1 MEETTQAVIEET
13 LEVGAELAEDI
24 ASLNPNVIIETMK
37 GWIPGLMSFGYRL
50 FAAALI
56 LFIGSRVIK
65 FNSKFIRKTLDKM
78 SLEIGISRFLV
89 SVANAIQYGILIF
102 IAADKIGISSA
113 SIVALLGSAGIAIG
127 LALQGTLTNFAGGV
141 LILVMKPFKVGDYII
156 SEGGEGVVASIGLV
170 YTTLVSADNRKIVIP
185 NGTLSNE
192 PMTNVTGMGKRRIDI
207 LVGISYTADLKLA
220 KEILQR
226 LFEDHPMVL
235 KEEPIQV
242 FVDSLGD
249 SSVVIG
255 GRAWASS
262 DDYWQARWDIIEA
275 VKLEY
280 DKAGIEIP
288 FNQIDVHVTS
298 LPNEAKG

>member
-1 MEETTQAVIEET
+1 MEETTQAVVQET

-24 ASLNPNVIIETMK
+24 ARLNPDVIIETMK

-50 FAAALI
+50 FAAAVI
-56 LFIGSRVIK
+56 LLIGSRVIK
-65 FNSKFIRKTLDKM
+65 FTSKFLKRTLDKM
-78 SLEIGISRFLV
+78 GLEIGISRFLV
-89 SVANAIQYGILIF
+89 SVAKAFQYGILIF
-102 IAADKIGISSA
+102 IAAEKIGISSA
-113 SIVALLGSAGIAIG
+113 SIIALLGSAGIAIG

-141 LILVMKPFKVGDYII
+141 LILVTKPFKVGDYII
-156 SEGGEGVVASIGLV
+156 SQGGEGQVSNIGVV

-192 PMTNVTGMGKRRIDI
+192 PMTNVTGMGKRRVDI
-207 LVGISYTADLKLA
+207 SVGISYTADLKKA
-220 KEILQR
+220 KEILQG
-226 LFEDHPMVL
+226 LFEEHPLVL

-249 SSVVIG
+249 SAVLIG
-255 GRAWASS
+255 GRAWAASEN
-262 DDYWQARWDIIEA
+262 YWECRWDITES

-288 FNQIDVHVTS
+288 FNQIDVHMVS
-298 LPNEAKG
+298 Q

>member
-1 MEETTQAVIEET
+1 MEETTQAAIQET

-24 ASLNPNVIIETMK
+24 ARLNPDVLIETMK

-50 FAAALI
+50 FAAAVI
-56 LFIGSRVIK
+56 LLIGSRVIK
-65 FNSKFIRKTLDKM
+65 FTSKFLKRTLDKM
-78 SLEIGISRFLV
+78 GLEIGISRFLV
-89 SVANAIQYGILIF
+89 SVAKAFQYGILIF
-102 IAADKIGISSA
+102 IAAEKIGISSA
-113 SIVALLGSAGIAIG
+113 SIIALLGSAGIAIG

-141 LILVMKPFKVGDYII
+141 LILVTKPFKVGDYII
-156 SEGGEGVVASIGLV
+156 SQGGEGQVSNIGVV

-192 PMTNVTGMGKRRIDI
+192 PMTNVTGMGKRRVDI
-207 LVGISYTADLKLA
+207 SVGISYTADLKKA

-226 LFEDHPMVL
+226 LFEEHPLVL

-249 SSVVIG
+249 SAVLIG
-255 GRAWASS
+255 GRAWAVSEN
-262 DDYWQARWDIIEA
+262 YWKCRWDITES

-288 FNQIDVHVTS
+288 FNQIDVHMVS
-298 LPNEAKG
+298 

>member
-1 MEETTQAVIEET
+1 MEETTQAVVQET

-24 ASLNPNVIIETMK
+24 ARLNPDVIIETMK

-50 FAAALI
+50 FAAAVI
-56 LFIGSRVIK
+56 LLIGSRVIK
-65 FNSKFIRKTLDKM
+65 FTSKFLKRTLDKM
-78 SLEIGISRFLV
+78 GLEIGISRFLV
-89 SVANAIQYGILIF
+89 SVAKAFQYGILIF
-102 IAADKIGISSA
+102 IAAEKIGISSA
-113 SIVALLGSAGIAIG
+113 SIIALLGSAGIAIG

-141 LILVMKPFKVGDYII
+141 LILVTKPFKVGDYII
-156 SEGGEGVVASIGLV
+156 SQGGEGQVSNIGVV

-192 PMTNVTGMGKRRIDI
+192 PMTNVTGMGKRRVDI
-207 LVGISYTADLKLA
+207 SVGISYTADLKKA

-226 LFEDHPMVL
+226 LFEEHPLVL

-249 SSVVIG
+249 SAVLIG
-255 GRAWASS
+255 GRAWAASEN
-262 DDYWQARWDIIEA
+262 YWECRWNITEA
-275 VKLEY
+275 VQLEY

-288 FNQIDVHVTS
+288 FNQIDVHMVS
-298 LPNEAKG
+298 Q

>member
-1 MEETTQAVIEET
+1 MEETTQAVVQET

-24 ASLNPNVIIETMK
+24 ARLNPDVIIETMK

-50 FAAALI
+50 FAAAVI
-56 LFIGSRVIK
+56 LLIGSRVIK
-65 FNSKFIRKTLDKM
+65 FTSKFLKRTLDKM
-78 SLEIGISRFLV
+78 GLEIGISRFLV
-89 SVANAIQYGILIF
+89 SVAKAFQYGILIF
-102 IAADKIGISSA
+102 IAAEKIGISSA
-113 SIVALLGSAGIAIG
+113 SIIALLGSAGIAIG

-141 LILVMKPFKVGDYII
+141 LILVTKPFKVGDYII
-156 SEGGEGVVASIGLV
+156 SQGGEGQVSNIGVV

-185 NGTLSNE
+185 NGILSNE
-192 PMTNVTGMGKRRIDI
+192 PMTNVTGMGKRRVDI
-207 LVGISYTADLKLA
+207 SVGISYTADLKKA

-226 LFEDHPMVL
+226 LFEEHPLVL

-249 SSVVIG
+249 SAVLIG
-255 GRAWASS
+255 GRAWAASEN
-262 DDYWQARWDIIEA
+262 YWECRWNITEA

-288 FNQIDVHVTS
+288 FNQIDVHMVS
-298 LPNEAKG
+298 Q

>member
-1 MEETTQAVIEET
+1 MEETTQAVVQET

-24 ASLNPNVIIETMK
+24 ARLNPDVIIETMK

-50 FAAALI
+50 FAAAVI
-56 LFIGSRVIK
+56 LLIGSRVIK
-65 FNSKFIRKTLDKM
+65 FTSKFLKRTLDKM
-78 SLEIGISRFLV
+78 GLEIGISRFLV
-89 SVANAIQYGILIF
+89 SVAKAFQYGILIF
-102 IAADKIGISSA
+102 IAAEKIGISSA
-113 SIVALLGSAGIAIG
+113 SIIALLGSAGIAIG
-127 LALQGTLTNFAGGV
+127 LALQGTLTNLAGGV
-141 LILVMKPFKVGDYII
+141 LILVTKPFKVGDYII
-156 SEGGEGVVASIGLV
+156 SQGGEGQVSNIGVV

-192 PMTNVTGMGKRRIDI
+192 PMTNVTGMGKRRVDI
-207 LVGISYTADLKLA
+207 SVGISYTADLKKA

-226 LFEDHPMVL
+226 LFEEHPLVL

-249 SSVVIG
+249 SAVLIG
-255 GRAWASS
+255 GRAWAASEN
-262 DDYWQARWDIIEA
+262 YWECRWNITEA

-288 FNQIDVHVTS
+288 FNRIDVHMVS
-298 LPNEAKG
+298 Q

>member
-1 MEETTQAVIEET
+1 M
-13 LEVGAELAEDI
+13 
-24 ASLNPNVIIETMK
+24 
-37 GWIPGLMSFGYRL
+37 
-50 FAAALI
+50 
-56 LFIGSRVIK
+56 
-65 FNSKFIRKTLDKM
+65 
-78 SLEIGISRFLV
+78 
-89 SVANAIQYGILIF
+89 
-102 IAADKIGISSA
+102 
-113 SIVALLGSAGIAIG
+113 
-127 LALQGTLTNFAGGV
+127 
-141 LILVMKPFKVGDYII
+141 
-156 SEGGEGVVASIGLV
+156 
-170 YTTLVSADNRKIVIP
+170 IP

-249 SSVVIG
+249 SAVVIG

-262 DDYWQARWDIIEA
+262 NDYWQARWDIIEA

-298 LPNEAKG
+298 LPNEARG

>member
-1 MEETTQAVIEET
+1 MEETTQAVVPET
-13 LEVGAELAEDI
+13 LEVGAALGEDI
-24 ASLNPNVIIETMK
+24 ARLNPNVIIETMK

-50 FAAALI
+50 FAAAVI
-56 LFIGSRVIK
+56 LLIGSRVIK
-65 FNSKFIRKTLDKM
+65 FTSKFLKRTLDKM
-78 SLEIGISRFLV
+78 GLEIGISRFLV
-89 SVANAIQYGILIF
+89 SVAKAFQYGILIF
-102 IAADKIGISSA
+102 IAAEKIGISSA
-113 SIVALLGSAGIAIG
+113 SIIALLGSAGIAIG

-141 LILVMKPFKVGDYII
+141 LILVTKPFKVGDYII
-156 SEGGEGVVASIGLV
+156 SQGGEGQVSNIGVV

-192 PMTNVTGMGKRRIDI
+192 PMTNVTGMGKRRVDI
-207 LVGISYTADLKLA
+207 SVGISYTADLKKA

-226 LFEDHPMVL
+226 LFEEHPLVL

-249 SSVVIG
+249 SAVLIG
-255 GRAWASS
+255 GRAWAASEN
-262 DDYWQARWDIIEA
+262 YWECRWNITEA

-288 FNQIDVHVTS
+288 FNQIDVHMVS
-298 LPNEAKG
+298 Q

>member
-1 MEETTQAVIEET
+1 MEETTQAVVQET

-24 ASLNPNVIIETMK
+24 ARLNPNVIIETMK

-50 FAAALI
+50 FAAAVI
-56 LFIGSRVIK
+56 LLIGSRVIK
-65 FNSKFIRKTLDKM
+65 FTSKFLKRTLDKM
-78 SLEIGISRFLV
+78 GLEIGISRFLV
-89 SVANAIQYGILIF
+89 SVAKAFQYGILIF
-102 IAADKIGISSA
+102 IAAEKIGISSA
-113 SIVALLGSAGIAIG
+113 SIIALLGSAGIAIG

-141 LILVMKPFKVGDYII
+141 LILVTKPFKVGDYII
-156 SEGGEGVVASIGLV
+156 SQGGEGQVSNIGVV
-170 YTTLVSADNRKIVIP
+170 YTTLVSADNRKIIIP

-192 PMTNVTGMGKRRIDI
+192 PMTNVTGMGKRRVDI
-207 LVGISYTADLKLA
+207 SVGISYTADLKKA

-226 LFEDHPMVL
+226 LFEEHPLVL

-249 SSVVIG
+249 SAVLIG
-255 GRAWASS
+255 GRAWAASEN
-262 DDYWQARWDIIEA
+262 YWECRWNITEA

-288 FNQIDVHVTS
+288 FNQIDVHMVS
-298 LPNEAKG
+298 Q

>member
-1 MEETTQAVIEET
+1 MEETTQAVVQET

-24 ASLNPNVIIETMK
+24 ARLNPDVIIETMK

-50 FAAALI
+50 FAAAVI
-56 LFIGSRVIK
+56 LLIGSRVIK
-65 FNSKFIRKTLDKM
+65 FTSKFLKRTLDKM
-78 SLEIGISRFLV
+78 GLEIGISRFLV
-89 SVANAIQYGILIF
+89 SVAKAFQYGILIF
-102 IAADKIGISSA
+102 RAAEKIGISSA
-113 SIVALLGSAGIAIG
+113 SIIALLGSAGIAIG
-127 LALQGTLTNFAGGV
+127 LALQGTLTNLAGGV
-141 LILVMKPFKVGDYII
+141 LILVTKPFKVGDYII
-156 SEGGEGVVASIGLV
+156 SQGGEGQVSNIGVV

-192 PMTNVTGMGKRRIDI
+192 PMTNVTGMGKRRVDI
-207 LVGISYTADLKLA
+207 SVGISYTADLKKA

-226 LFEDHPMVL
+226 LFEEHPLVL

-249 SSVVIG
+249 SAVLIG
-255 GRAWASS
+255 GRAWAASEN
-262 DDYWQARWDIIEA
+262 YWECRWNITEA

-288 FNQIDVHVTS
+288 FNQIDVHMVS
-298 LPNEAKG
+298 Q

>member
-1 MEETTQAVIEET
+1 MEETTQAVVQET

-24 ASLNPNVIIETMK
+24 ARLNPDVIIETMK

-50 FAAALI
+50 FAAAVI
-56 LFIGSRVIK
+56 LLIGSRVIK
-65 FNSKFIRKTLDKM
+65 FTSKFLKRTLDKM
-78 SLEIGISRFLV
+78 GLEIGISRFLV
-89 SVANAIQYGILIF
+89 SVAKAFQYGILIF
-102 IAADKIGISSA
+102 IAAEKIGISSA
-113 SIVALLGSAGIAIG
+113 SIIALLGSAGIAIG

-141 LILVMKPFKVGDYII
+141 LILVTKPFKVGDYII
-156 SEGGEGVVASIGLV
+156 SQGGEGQVSNIGVV

-192 PMTNVTGMGKRRIDI
+192 PMTNVTGMGKRRVDI
-207 LVGISYTADLKLA
+207 SVGISYTADLKKA

-226 LFEDHPMVL
+226 LFEEHPLVL

-249 SSVVIG
+249 SAVLIG
-255 GRAWASS
+255 GRAWAASEN
-262 DDYWQARWDIIEA
+262 YWECRWNITEA

-288 FNQIDVHVTS
+288 FNRIDVHMVS
-298 LPNEAKG
+298 Q

>member
-1 MEETTQAVIEET
+1 MEETTQAVVQET

-24 ASLNPNVIIETMK
+24 ARLNPDVIIETMK

-50 FAAALI
+50 FAAAVI
-56 LFIGSRVIK
+56 LLIGSRVIK
-65 FNSKFIRKTLDKM
+65 FTSKFLKRTLDKM
-78 SLEIGISRFLV
+78 GLEIGISRFLV
-89 SVANAIQYGILIF
+89 SVAKAFQYGILIF
-102 IAADKIGISSA
+102 IAAEKIGISSA
-113 SIVALLGSAGIAIG
+113 SIIALLGSAGIAIG
-127 LALQGTLTNFAGGV
+127 LALQGTLTNLAGGV
-141 LILVMKPFKVGDYII
+141 LILVTKPFKVGDYII
-156 SEGGEGVVASIGLV
+156 SQGGEGQVSNIGVV

-192 PMTNVTGMGKRRIDI
+192 PMTNVTGMGKRRVDI
-207 LVGISYTADLKLA
+207 SVGIGYTADLKKA

-226 LFEDHPMVL
+226 LFEEHPLVL

-249 SSVVIG
+249 SAVLIG
-255 GRAWASS
+255 GRAWAASEN
-262 DDYWQARWDIIEA
+262 YWECRWNITEA

-288 FNQIDVHVTS
+288 FNQIDVHMVS
-298 LPNEAKG
+298 Q

>member
-1 MEETTQAVIEET
+1 MEETTQAVVQET

-24 ASLNPNVIIETMK
+24 ASLNPDVIIETMK

-50 FAAALI
+50 FAAAVI
-56 LFIGSRVIK
+56 LLIGSRVIK
-65 FNSKFIRKTLDKM
+65 FTSKFLKRTLDKM
-78 SLEIGISRFLV
+78 GLEIGISRFLV
-89 SVANAIQYGILIF
+89 SVAKAFQYGILIF
-102 IAADKIGISSA
+102 IAAEKIGISSA
-113 SIVALLGSAGIAIG
+113 SIIALLGSAGIAIG
-127 LALQGTLTNFAGGV
+127 LALQGTLTNLAGGV
-141 LILVMKPFKVGDYII
+141 LILVTKPFKVGDYII
-156 SEGGEGVVASIGLV
+156 SQGGEGQVSNIGVV

-192 PMTNVTGMGKRRIDI
+192 PMTNVTGMGKRRVDI
-207 LVGISYTADLKLA
+207 SVGISYTADLKKA

-226 LFEDHPMVL
+226 LFEEHPLVL

-249 SSVVIG
+249 SAVLIG
-255 GRAWASS
+255 GRAWAASEN
-262 DDYWQARWDIIEA
+262 YWECRWNITEA

-288 FNQIDVHVTS
+288 FNQIDVHMVS
-298 LPNEAKG
+298 Q

>member
-1 MEETTQAVIEET
+1 MEETTQAVVQET
-13 LEVGAELAEDI
+13 LEVGAELGEDI
-24 ASLNPNVIIETMK
+24 ARLNPNVIIETMK

-50 FAAALI
+50 FAAAVI
-56 LFIGSRVIK
+56 LLIGSRVIK
-65 FNSKFIRKTLDKM
+65 FTSKFLKRTLDKM
-78 SLEIGISRFLV
+78 GLEIGISRFLV
-89 SVANAIQYGILIF
+89 SVAKAFQYGILIF

-113 SIVALLGSAGIAIG
+113 SIIALLGSAGIAIG

-141 LILVMKPFKVGDYII
+141 LILVTKPFKVGDYII
-156 SEGGEGVVASIGLV
+156 SQGGEGQVSNIGVV

-192 PMTNVTGMGKRRIDI
+192 PMTNVTGMGKRRVDI
-207 LVGISYTADLKLA
+207 SVGISYTADLKKA

-226 LFEDHPMVL
+226 LFEEHPLVL

-249 SSVVIG
+249 SAVLIG
-255 GRAWASS
+255 GRAWAASEN
-262 DDYWQARWDIIEA
+262 YWECRWNITEA

-288 FNQIDVHVTS
+288 FNQIDVHMVS
-298 LPNEAKG
+298 Q

>member
-298 LPNEAKG
+298 LPNEARG

>member
-1 MEETTQAVIEET
+1 MEETTQAAIQET

-24 ASLNPNVIIETMK
+24 AHLNPDVLIETMK

-50 FAAALI
+50 FAAAVI
-56 LFIGSRVIK
+56 LLIGSRVIK
-65 FNSKFIRKTLDKM
+65 FTSKFLKRTLDKM
-78 SLEIGISRFLV
+78 GLEIGISRFLV
-89 SVANAIQYGILIF
+89 SVAKAFQYGILIF
-102 IAADKIGISSA
+102 IAAEKIGISSA
-113 SIVALLGSAGIAIG
+113 SIIALLGSAGIAIG

-141 LILVMKPFKVGDYII
+141 LILVTKPFKVGDYII
-156 SEGGEGVVASIGLV
+156 SQGGEGQVSNIGVV

-192 PMTNVTGMGKRRIDI
+192 PMTNVTGMGKRRVDI
-207 LVGISYTADLKLA
+207 SVGISYTADLKKA

-226 LFEDHPMVL
+226 LFEEHPLVL

-249 SSVVIG
+249 SAVLIG
-255 GRAWASS
+255 GRAWAVSEN
-262 DDYWQARWDIIEA
+262 YWKCRWDITES

-288 FNQIDVHVTS
+288 FNQIDVHMVS
-298 LPNEAKG
+298 